1 MPPGHAAL
9 RTGRGGHHPAYH
21 PGDAPVLAELLRAS
35 RDFLEPWEP
44 VHSDDYF
51 TGGGQDHAMYQ
62 LVSTIRS

>member
-1 MPPGHAAL
+1 MPPAHAAL
-9 RTGRGGHHPAYH
+9 RTGRGSTTRLIT

-51 TGGGQDHAMYQ
+51 TGAAQDHAMYQ